1 MEMTPM
7 PAIPILDDNLAD
19 EVRTNSRATIYV
31 LGAVGALAVS
41 LLLSRT
47 GHRRMSRT
55 VAALAPA
62 MLMSGFT
69 ERFLKDR

>member
-1 MEMTPM
+1 MH
-7 PAIPILDDNLAD
+7 AIPILDDNTTA

-31 LGAVGALAVS
+31 LGAIGALAVS
-41 LLLSRT
+41 LVLSRM
-47 GHRRMSRT
+47 GHRRTSRT

-69 ERFLKDR
+69 EKFLKDR